1 MMVVDRIRAC
11 QGQPSMVEAFM
22 AEKGVY
28 PMRVMTG
35 NNGKPVM
42 YDPNRQTSYPIM
54 KRYPRYLKMIS
65 KIENGSGFEK

>member
-1 MMVVDRIRAC
+1 
-11 QGQPSMVEAFM
+11 M